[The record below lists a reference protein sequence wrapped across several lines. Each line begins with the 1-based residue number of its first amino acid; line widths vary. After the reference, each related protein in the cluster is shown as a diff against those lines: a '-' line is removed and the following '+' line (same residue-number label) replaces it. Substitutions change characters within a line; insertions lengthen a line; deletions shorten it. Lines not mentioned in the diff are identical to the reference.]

1 VREDGVRLEP
11 VRRESEAEGTQ
22 ILPLEAAGFH
32 KRDEAEATTE
42 VDKEA
47 IQVPSSYLQT
57 QFPLFLRSLLH
68 SVEALSSTD
77 DTTINLRIRTN
88 HNNTRI
94 TTLQPIRL

>member
-1 VREDGVRLEP
+1 VREDELRLQP

-47 IQVPSSYLQT
+47 TKIAVMVKSLVYL
-57 QFPLFLRSLLH
+57 
-68 SVEALSSTD
+68 
-77 DTTINLRIRTN
+77 IIRDSQAHN
-88 HNNTRI
+88 HA
-94 TTLQPIRL
+94 

>member
-1 VREDGVRLEP
+1 VREDELRLQP

-47 IQVPSSYLQT
+47 IQVPTSYLQT
-57 QFPLFLRSLLH
+57 QFLCFSGLLYIVWNLYRLR
-68 SVEALSSTD
+68 
-77 DTTINLRIRTN
+77 TI
-88 HNNTRI
+88 
-94 TTLQPIRL
+94 PP